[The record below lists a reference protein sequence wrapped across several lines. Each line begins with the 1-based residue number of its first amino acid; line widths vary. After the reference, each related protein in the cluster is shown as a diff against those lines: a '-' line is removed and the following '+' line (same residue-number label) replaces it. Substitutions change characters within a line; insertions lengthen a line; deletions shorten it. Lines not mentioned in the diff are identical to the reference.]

1 MKYRKGSLAPEIVK
15 LAHQGI
21 GRREIAR
28 MVGCTPPNVY
38 KTLLRHGII
47 TPPPPPPARPRAPAL
62 TTRISVLSDEDRTW
76 LRQEAKRMKVH
87 WRDLARAIL
96 TDAIY
101 EAKHGKN

>member
-21 GRREIAR
+21 GRHEIAR
-28 MVGCTPPNVY
+28 MVGCAPPNVY

-47 TPPPPPPARPRAPAL
+47 TPPPPRPAL
-62 TTRISVLSDEDRTW
+62 TTCISVLSDEDRTW